1 MSRNSEF
8 ERYENVAYPYIFRKS
23 VPAGEKGYMSIP
35 LTSHGYVNKVTV
47 NFAAGENGTLHLR
60 PYVVIPGEITQE
72 LLKYAGDAF
81 ISGDSCT
88 YELPCYQE
96 IENDTELRVAYDN
109 VGIVGSVDSQI
120 MVDIIVQYDNYI
132 APRNVIG

>member
-1 MSRNSEF
+1 MSRVSEF

-23 VPAGEKGYMSIP
+23 VPAGEKGFMSIP

-72 LLKYAGDAF
+72 LLKYAGDMY
-81 ISGDSCT
+81 ISGDDCT

-96 IENDTELRVAYDN
+96 IENYTELRVAYDN
-109 VGIVGSVDSQI
+109 VGEVGSADSQI
-120 MVDIIVQYDNYI
+120 MVDIIVQYDTFI
-132 APRNVIG
+132 EPRNIIG

>member
-1 MSRNSEF
+1 MNNEF

-23 VPAGEKGYMSIP
+23 VPAGNSGYMSIP
-35 LTSHGYVNKVTV
+35 LTGHGFVTKCTV

-72 LLKYAGDAF
+72 LLRYAGDSY
-81 ISGDSCT
+81 ISGDDCT

-96 IENDTELRVAYDN
+96 IENHTELRVAYEN
-109 VGIVGSVDSQI
+109 VGEVGSADSQI
-120 MVDIIVQYDNYI
+120 MVDIIVQYNSI
-132 APRNVIG
+132 IQPKNVIG

>member
-1 MSRNSEF
+1 MNNEF

-23 VPAGEKGYMSIP
+23 VPAGDSGYMSIP
-35 LTSHGYVNKVTV
+35 LTGHGFVTKCTV

-72 LLKYAGDAF
+72 LLRYAGDSY
-81 ISGDSCT
+81 ISGDDCT

-96 IENDTELRVAYDN
+96 IENHTELRVAYEN
-109 VGIVGSVDSQI
+109 VGEVGSADSQI
-120 MVDIIVQYDNYI
+120 MVDIIVQYNSI
-132 APRNVIG
+132 IQPRNVIG